1 MSVEP
6 EIFNVLSSFFMTT
19 FSTFFPRFLTLERR
33 LVEVDQPDRLGL
45 TRAFDPC
52 RGLGVLNKVLTN
64 QKPLILGGT
73 VGILLLVASY

>member
-19 FSTFFPRFLTLERR
+19 FSTFFPRFLTLEGR

-45 TRAFDPC
+45 TRAFDTC

-73 VGILLLVASY
+73 VRVL

>member
-6 EIFNVLSSFFMTT
+6 EIFNDLSLFLKST
-19 FSTFFPRFLTLERR
+19 FGTFFPRFLTLEER
-33 LVEVDQPDRLGL
+33 LVETDQLDRLGL

-64 QKPLILGGT
+64 RKPLILGGT
-73 VGILLLVASY
+73 VLVAALW